1 MIVFFDIDGTLV
13 DEKTQILPSSA
24 AEAVRALKAN
34 GHIPIVNTGRPYAHI
49 DPRVR
54 ALPFDGCVAAGGAQV
69 LLNGVWLKNQR
80 IENALLP
87 KIVEAV
93 RRCRLQVLYEAE
105 HGYFLDGE
113 FSAHHPEI
121 ARQCD
126 ALRRFGCFVR
136 DVRTGFDDP
145 LVKFC
150 TFDTPESDTPALT
163 AALSPWFDSI
173 DRRGMTEFVPR
184 GNSKAASMA
193 RILDA
198 LGCPIEQT
206 AAIGDSANDIP
217 MLRAAGVGIA
227 MGNAVPQAKDCADF
241 VTDSVLDDG
250 IYHALKHFA
259 WI

>member
-13 DEKTQILPSSA
+13 DEKTQILPPSA
-24 AEAVRALKAN
+24 AEAVRALKQC
-34 GHIPIVNTGRPYAHI
+34 GHSPIVNTGRPYAHI

-69 LLNGVWLKNQR
+69 LLNGVWLKKQSVDP
-80 IENALLP
+80 ALLP
-87 KIVEAV
+87 KIVESV

-113 FSAHHPEI
+113 NSAHHPEI

-136 DVRTGFDDP
+136 DLRAGFDDP

-150 TFDTPESDTPALT
+150 TFDTPESDTPALI

-173 DRRGMTEFVPR
+173 DRRGMTEFVPK
-184 GNSKAASMA
+184 GNSKATSMA
-193 RILDA
+193 RITEA
-198 LGCPIEQT
+198 LHCPVEQT
-206 AAIGDSANDIP
+206 VAIGDSANDIP

-227 MGNAVPQAKDCADF
+227 MGNAVPQAKECADF
-241 VTDSVLDDG
+241 VTKTVLEDG
-250 IYHALKHFA
+250 IYYALKHFA